1 MTSFHDAEL
10 GGWTARAA
18 SYDQFFV
25 PITSQ
30 IIGPVVAI
38 LGALN
43 GMRVLDVACGPGH
56 VSAALAAKGAIVEGI
71 DFAPTMVARARDKHP
86 AVRFREGDAEALPY
100 GEGSF
105 DHVVCAFGV
114 MHFSNADRA
123 IAE

>member
-1 MTSFHDAEL
+1 
-10 GGWTARAA
+10 
-18 SYDQFFV
+18 
-25 PITSQ
+25 
-30 IIGPVVAI
+30 
-38 LGALN
+38 
-43 GMRVLDVACGPGH
+43 
-56 VSAALAAKGAIVEGI
+56 EGI

-123 IAE
+123 IAEAFRVLRPGGRCVFTQWAKDDDVLSIVGAAIAQHGSPACRKPRRRCDSAIPSSAAGCWRLPDSAT